1 MFGLSRV
8 ETVMTQR
15 SCFHHWQI
23 PRSSARGC
31 TDTHSRWIAGERRW
45 AMPSEP
51 LSRDHLLNDFRFVIN
66 DEMGVALNHRECF
79 VSEDVGDFKQ

>member
-1 MFGLSRV
+1 MSVRSADQTRQFRQRV
-8 ETVMTQR
+8 LGQFDR
-15 SCFHHWQI
+15 D
-23 PRSSARGC
+23 ARC
-31 TDTHSRWIAGERRW
+31 ANAVNWSPHGERRW